1 VRRAVV
7 IGLALVVFAGCGG
20 EEESPPT
27 RQQPTQVTVGVL
39 PIADMAPLYLGIDKG
54 FFREE
59 GLDVKTQVAQ
69 GGAAIVPAVV
79 AGDFQFGF
87 GNNVSLMIARSKGLP
102 LKIVTEGVQGAP
114 SEERWANGLLVA
126 GDGPIRSVAD
136 LAGKTFA
143 VTTLKN
149 NAEVTIKATLE
160 KEGVDTSGV
169 KFVEVPFPEMNT
181 AVERGRADVAW
192 QAEPF
197 VTLGE
202 QEGMRNVVD
211 PMWATAPNLSIATY
225 FAAEP
230 YLQDNPEVAQGF
242 AAAMKRSLD
251 YAAEHPDE
259 ARAIIPTYSE
269 IKGELLEQIQLA
281 NWSSE
286 LNVSSIELTA
296 ELARKYG
303 VLEQDVD
310 LRALLP

>member
-1 VRRAVV
+1 MRRAAV
-7 IGLALVVFAGCGG
+7 IVLALVVLGGCGS
-20 EEESPPT
+20 EDEPAPT
-27 RQQPTQVTVGVL
+27 REEPTEITVGVL
-39 PIADMAPLYLGIDKG
+39 PIADMAPLYLGIQKG

-59 GLDVKTQVAQ
+59 GLEVKTQVAQ

-79 AGDFQFGF
+79 SGDFQFGF

-114 SEERWANGLLVA
+114 DEQSWANGLLVA
-126 GDGPIRSVAD
+126 EDSPIRSVED
-136 LAGKTFA
+136 LAGRTFA

-160 KEGVDTSGV
+160 KEGVDISKL

-181 AVERGRADVAW
+181 AVQRGRADVAW

-197 VTLGE
+197 VTIGE
-202 QEGMRNVVD
+202 QQGMRNIVD

-225 FAAEP
+225 FGAEP
-230 YLQDNPEVAQGF
+230 YLNENPEVAKGF
-242 AAAMKRSLD
+242 AAAMRRSLD
-251 YAAEHPDE
+251 YAADHPDE

-286 LNVSSIELTA
+286 LNVSSIEQTA

-303 VLEQDVD
+303 VLQEELD
-310 LRALLP
+310 LQALLP

>member
-1 VRRAVV
+1 
-7 IGLALVVFAGCGG
+7 
-20 EEESPPT
+20 
-27 RQQPTQVTVGVL
+27 
-39 PIADMAPLYLGIDKG
+39 
-54 FFREE
+54 
-59 GLDVKTQVAQ
+59 
-69 GGAAIVPAVV
+69 
-79 AGDFQFGF
+79 
-87 GNNVSLMIARSKGLP
+87 MIARSKGLP

-114 SEERWANGLLVA
+114 DEQSWANGLLVA
-126 GDGPIRSVAD
+126 EDSPIRSVDD
-136 LAGKTFA
+136 LAGRTFA

-160 KEGVDTSGV
+160 KEGVDISKL

-181 AVERGRADVAW
+181 AVARGRADVAW

-202 QEGMRNVVD
+202 QEGMRNIVD

-225 FAAEP
+225 FGAEP
-230 YLQDNPEVAQGF
+230 YLTENPEVAKGF
-242 AAAMKRSLD
+242 ATAMQRSLE

-286 LNVSSIELTA
+286 LNVSSIEQTA

-303 VLEQDVD
+303 VLEED
-310 LRALLP
+310 LDLQALLP

>member
-1 VRRAVV
+1 MRRGAVIV
-7 IGLALVVFAGCGG
+7 LALVVLAGCGG
-20 EEESPPT
+20 EEDAAPT
-27 RQQPTQVTVGVL
+27 REQPTTVTVGVL
-39 PIADMAPLYLGIDKG
+39 PIADMAPLYLGIEKG
-54 FFREE
+54 FFREQ
-59 GLDVKTQVAQ
+59 GLEVETQVAQ

-79 AGDFQFGF
+79 SGDFQFGF
-87 GNNVSLMIARSKGLP
+87 GNNVSLMIARAKGLP

-114 SEERWANGLLVA
+114 DEESWANGLLVA
-126 GDGPIRSVAD
+126 EDSPIRSVED
-136 LAGKTFA
+136 LAGRTFA

-160 KEGVDTSGV
+160 KAGVDVSDL

-181 AVERGRADVAW
+181 AVARGRADVAW

-197 VTLGE
+197 VTIGE
-202 QEGMRNVVD
+202 QQGMRNIVD

-225 FAAEP
+225 FGAEP
-230 YLQDNPEVAQGF
+230 YLAENPEVAKGF
-242 AAAMKRSLD
+242 AAAMRRSLD
-251 YAAEHPDE
+251 YAADHPDE

-286 LNVSSIELTA
+286 LNVSSIEQTA

-303 VLEQDVD
+303 VLEED
-310 LRALLP
+310 LDLQALLP